1 MMNHIKVGRIREIPI
16 GVHPSWFLIFGLVTW
31 SLASGYFPLEYPGL
45 SIPAYWVMGL
55 VTSLLFFASVLVHEL
70 AHAFV
75 AQRHGIP
82 VEGITLFIFGG
93 VASISDE
100 PPSARVEFQVAIAGP
115 LASLGLA
122 IFFEALFLLDQQI
135 PLLAAPSVWLA
146 RINLLLALFNMIPGF
161 PLDGGRVLRAGLWQ
175 LTGNFYRATQI
186 ASGAG
191 QIVALGFNVVGI
203 FMVVTGSLFNGLW
216 LIFIGWFLQ
225 NAIAANLSQTSV
237 RYLLQDVTVAQ
248 AMETQFRRVEP
259 LMSLQR
265 LVDEQVMGA
274 GQSFF
279 VVSGA
284 EGVEGVLTLEAIKS
298 LPARQW
304 AFKTVNQA
312 MLPLARLPRVKPE
325 AGLLDALRLMEKN
338 NLKHLPVLED
348 GEVVGVLDRDAIM
361 QLVQVRARM
370 QPQFGGMQQ

>member
-1 MMNHIKVGRIREIPI
+1 MMNHIKVGRIREVPI
-16 GVHPSWFLIFGLVTW
+16 GVHPSWFLIFALVTW
-31 SLASGYFPLEYPGL
+31 SLASGYFPQEYPDL
-45 SIPAYWVMGL
+45 SVLAYWLMGL
-55 VTSLLFFASVLVHEL
+55 VTSLLFFGSVLVHEL

-75 AQRHGIP
+75 AQRNGIP

-93 VASISDE
+93 VASISEE

-146 RINLLLALFNMIPGF
+146 RINLMLALFNMIPGF

-191 QIVALGFNVVGI
+191 QLVALGFNVVGI
-203 FMVVTGSLFNGLW
+203 FVMVTGSLFNGLW
-216 LIFIGWFLQ
+216 LIFISWFLQ

-248 AMETQFRRVEP
+248 AMETQYRQVEP

-274 GQSFF
+274 GRSFF
-279 VVSGA
+279 VVSGPQ
-284 EGVEGVLTLEAIKS
+284 GVEGVLTLEAIKS
-298 LPARQW
+298 LPSRQW
-304 AFKTVNQA
+304 PFKTVGQV
-312 MLPLARLPRVKPE
+312 MLPLERLPAVAPE
-325 AGLLDALRLMEKN
+325 DGLLDALRTMEKH
-338 NLKHLPVLED
+338 NLKHLPVLD
-348 GEVVGVLDRDAIM
+348 GGQVAGVLDREAIL
-361 QLVQVRARM
+361 QLVQVRARL
-370 QPQFGGMQQ
+370 QPQFGVKQ